1 MKKFVFL
8 LTFAFV
14 SAVSVRRCETDV
26 TTTLSVELSLNRRP
40 RGSNKEHCFMER
52 PAGCRSPLMGFDNQH
67 GSIHDGFG
75 RKAVLEQAVIF
86 VHGPSVYAC
95 TTM

>member
-1 MKKFVFL
+1 
-8 LTFAFV
+8 
-14 SAVSVRRCETDV
+14 V
-26 TTTLSVELSLNRRP
+26 TTTLSVELGLNRRP
-40 RGSNKEHCFMER
+40 RGPNKEHCFIER
-52 PAGCRSPLMGFDNQH
+52 SAGCRSPLMSFDNQH

-75 RKAVLEQAVIF
+75 GKAVLEQAVIF